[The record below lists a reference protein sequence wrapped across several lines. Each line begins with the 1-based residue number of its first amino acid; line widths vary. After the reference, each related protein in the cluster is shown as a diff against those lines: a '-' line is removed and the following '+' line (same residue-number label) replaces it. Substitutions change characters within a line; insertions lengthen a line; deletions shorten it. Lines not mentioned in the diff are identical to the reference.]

1 MKLLRSRASRPC
13 NNEARPVFA
22 ASMAAEQNTRL
33 KTELVET
40 QRLIELE
47 VRVAEIKLQ
56 NSLAW
61 IDAVE
66 VVLDHSRRLQE
77 VAKTLFTLGRVMNR
91 DITDAQ
97 ANLLDADTDLL
108 GAIIDYNVALAE
120 LEAAIA
126 SST

>member
-1 MKLLRSRASRPC
+1 
-13 NNEARPVFA
+13 
-22 ASMAAEQNTRL
+22 MAAEQNTRL

-40 QRLIELE
+40 RRLIELE
-47 VRVAEIKLQ
+47 VRAAEIKLQ

-66 VVLDHSRRLQE
+66 VVLDHSRPLQE

-108 GAIIDYNVALAE
+108 GAIIALAE

>member
-1 MKLLRSRASRPC
+1 
-13 NNEARPVFA
+13 
-22 ASMAAEQNTRL
+22 MAAEQNTRL

-40 QRLIELE
+40 RRLIELE
-47 VRVAEIKLQ
+47 VRAAEIKLQ

-77 VAKTLFTLGRVMNR
+77 VAKTLFTLGRVTNR
-91 DITDAQ
+91 DITDTQ